1 MEQIKANETLVDS
14 SLRETKMH
22 GTVDFP
28 VGVYLDDFSD
38 FKNGYIC
45 WHWHEEIQISWI
57 IEGEFLCQMEGRTV
71 HLHPGKL
78 IFVNRGVLHQ
88 IYPVQK
94 GYGKLYAFIWDPEF
108 LSGSAEGAVYQE
120 AFAAMLKSGP
130 RCLTL
135 AETAQAPGGQAVGEA
150 LRAIVALY
158 TQHLALYHLQIK
170 ILLSQIWLLLC
181 RQEGE
186 APEPMTPE
194 RERDE
199 ERLKRAMNY
208 MHAHYGE
215 HFSLEELARQ
225 ALTSRSELCR
235 CFRRMLGMPPK
246 EFLMQYRIQQA
257 EILLKNSAYSIADVA
272 EFTGFS
278 SPSHFGSCFLRYV
291 GCTPREYR
299 KNL

>member
-71 HLHPGKL
+71 HLHPGEL

-108 LSGSAEGAVYQE
+108 LSGSADGAVYQE
-120 AFAAMLKSGP
+120 AFEAMLKSGP

-135 AETAQAPGGQAVGEA
+135 AETAQAPGGQAEWRSTIGSSGCCGP
-150 LRAIVALY
+150 LWRCTRSTRHCI
-158 TQHLALYHLQIK
+158 I
-170 ILLSQIWLLLC
+170 C
-181 RQEGE
+181 R
-186 APEPMTPE
+186 
-194 RERDE
+194 
-199 ERLKRAMNY
+199 
-208 MHAHYGE
+208 
-215 HFSLEELARQ
+215 
-225 ALTSRSELCR
+225 
-235 CFRRMLGMPPK
+235 
-246 EFLMQYRIQQA
+246 
-257 EILLKNSAYSIADVA
+257 
-272 EFTGFS
+272 
-278 SPSHFGSCFLRYV
+278 
-291 GCTPREYR
+291 
-299 KNL
+299 

>member
-71 HLHPGKL
+71 HLHPGEL

-120 AFAAMLKSGP
+120 AFEAMLKSGP

-158 TQHLALYHLQIK
+158 TQHPALYHLQIK

-225 ALTSRSELCR
+225 AYV
-235 CFRRMLGMPPK
+235 RRMQLRQAK
-246 EFLMQYRIQQA
+246 EERRTILDRAQREAAQEKARVLA
-257 EILLKNSAYSIADVA
+257 EAGTEIDALVA
-272 EFTGFS
+272 EAVDKLLP
-278 SPSHFGSCFLRYV
+278 PSGKAPLDDFLDRV
-291 GCTPREYR
+291 E
-299 KNL
+299 KED

>member
-71 HLHPGKL
+71 HLHPGEL

-108 LSGSAEGAVYQE
+108 LSGSADGAVYQE
-120 AFAAMLKSGP
+120 AFEAMLKSGP

-135 AETAQAPGGQAVGEA
+135 AETAQAPGGQAVG
-150 LRAIVALY
+150 
-158 TQHLALYHLQIK
+158 
-170 ILLSQIWLLLC
+170 
-181 RQEGE
+181 
-186 APEPMTPE
+186 
-194 RERDE
+194 
-199 ERLKRAMNY
+199 
-208 MHAHYGE
+208 
-215 HFSLEELARQ
+215 EELARQ

-257 EILLKNSAYSIADVA
+257 EILLKNSAYSIAEVA

-299 KNL
+299 KSL

>member
-71 HLHPGKL
+71 HLHPGEL

-108 LSGSAEGAVYQE
+108 LSGSADGAVYQE
-120 AFAAMLKSGP
+120 AFEAMLKSGP

-135 AETAQAPGGQAVGEA
+135 AETALAPGGQAVGEA

-158 TQHLALYHLQIK
+158 TQHPALYHLQIK

-181 RQEGE
+181 RQEGLDQPQRVMPVFPPD
-186 APEPMTPE
+186 AGDAAQGVFDAVPHPAGGNFA
-194 RERDE
+194 E
-199 ERLKRAMNY
+199 EFGVQHRRGGGV
-208 MHAHYGE
+208 YG
-215 HFSLEELARQ
+215 L
-225 ALTSRSELCR
+225 
-235 CFRRMLGMPPK
+235 
-246 EFLMQYRIQQA
+246 
-257 EILLKNSAYSIADVA
+257 
-272 EFTGFS
+272 
-278 SPSHFGSCFLRYV
+278 
-291 GCTPREYR
+291 
-299 KNL
+299 

>member
-1 MEQIKANETLVDS
+1 M
-14 SLRETKMH
+14 
-22 GTVDFP
+22 
-28 VGVYLDDFSD
+28 
-38 FKNGYIC
+38 
-45 WHWHEEIQISWI
+45 
-57 IEGEFLCQMEGRTV
+57 
-71 HLHPGKL
+71 
-78 IFVNRGVLHQ
+78 
-88 IYPVQK
+88 
-94 GYGKLYAFIWDPEF
+94 
-108 LSGSAEGAVYQE
+108 
-120 AFAAMLKSGP
+120 
-130 RCLTL
+130 
-135 AETAQAPGGQAVGEA
+135 
-150 LRAIVALY
+150 ALY
-158 TQHLALYHLQIK
+158 TQHPALYHLQIK

-278 SPSHFGSCFLRYV
+278 TKKSRCCEAARLAAKMMAAIQQSWAALLIDPFRA
-291 GCTPREYR
+291 
-299 KNL
+299 

>member
-71 HLHPGKL
+71 HLHPGEL

-120 AFAAMLKSGP
+120 AFEAMLKNGP

-158 TQHLALYHLQIK
+158 TQHPALYHLQIK

-194 RERDE
+194 R
-199 ERLKRAMNY
+199 
-208 MHAHYGE
+208 
-215 HFSLEELARQ
+215 
-225 ALTSRSELCR
+225 
-235 CFRRMLGMPPK
+235 
-246 EFLMQYRIQQA
+246 
-257 EILLKNSAYSIADVA
+257 
-272 EFTGFS
+272 
-278 SPSHFGSCFLRYV
+278 
-291 GCTPREYR
+291 
-299 KNL
+299 

>member
-1 MEQIKANETLVDS
+1 MEQIKATETLVDS

-22 GTVDFP
+22 GTVGFP

-71 HLHPGKL
+71 RLHPGEL

-94 GYGKLYAFIWDPEF
+94 GYGRLYAFLWDPEF
-108 LSGSAEGAVYQE
+108 ISGGADSAVYQE
-120 AFAAMLKSGP
+120 AFDPMLKSGP

-135 AETAQAPGGQAVGEA
+135 AETLPAPGRRTVGDA
-150 LRAIVALY
+150 LREIVTLY
-158 TQHLALYHLQIK
+158 TQHPAYYHLQVK

-208 MHAHYGE
+208 MHAHYSE
-215 HFSLEELARQ
+215 HFSLEEL
-225 ALTSRSELCR
+225 S
-235 CFRRMLGMPPK
+235 
-246 EFLMQYRIQQA
+246 QQ
-257 EILLKNSAYSIADVA
+257 
-272 EFTGFS
+272 
-278 SPSHFGSCFLRYV
+278 
-291 GCTPREYR
+291 
-299 KNL
+299 

>member
-71 HLHPGKL
+71 HLHPGEL

-108 LSGSAEGAVYQE
+108 LSGSADGAVSVSYTH
-120 AFAAMLKSGP
+120 
-130 RCLTL
+130 LTL
-135 AETAQAPGGQAVGEA
+135 PT
-150 LRAIVALY
+150 
-158 TQHLALYHLQIK
+158 
-170 ILLSQIWLLLC
+170 
-181 RQEGE
+181 
-186 APEPMTPE
+186 
-194 RERDE
+194 
-199 ERLKRAMNY
+199 N
-208 MHAHYGE
+208 
-215 HFSLEELARQ
+215 
-225 ALTSRSELCR
+225 
-235 CFRRMLGMPPK
+235 
-246 EFLMQYRIQQA
+246 
-257 EILLKNSAYSIADVA
+257 
-272 EFTGFS
+272 
-278 SPSHFGSCFLRYV
+278 
-291 GCTPREYR
+291 
-299 KNL
+299 